1 MEGKMLEQVITE
13 AIKTEINNR
22 MELAI
27 QQAQKTLERDI
38 EEMVAQVSLHVL
50 SQVSFERYGT
60 DLMIKVKIDKGDK

>member
-1 MEGKMLEQVITE
+1 MLEQVITE